1 MTTCHNTRRIYS
13 EELYPLTDIAG
24 QSQVINTLDL
34 SYYPSERGA
43 YNNDVNFAA
52 DPAANFGGIM
62 RSLNSTNFE
71 QGNVDYIQFWVM
83 DPYIGKGQ
91 LLKTIQ
97 ETIFQFREI
106 SEDVLKDGRKQYE
119 NGLGPDQILV
129 NPRPIWG
136 DVPASQSLIY
146 AFDTNANNRSN
157 QDVGL
162 DGLSDANEGQYTNF
176 ASETDPAADDYSFYL
191 NTPGTILERYKNYN
205 GVEETQL

>member
-1 MTTCHNTRRIYS
+1 
-13 EELYPLTDIAG
+13 LQG

-34 SYYPSERGA
+34 SYYPSEERGL
-43 YNNDVNFAA
+43 NDVNFAA

-83 DPYIGKGQ
+83 DPYGKRQ

-129 NPRPIWG
+129 NPRPIWEMF
-136 DVPASQSLIY
+136 PSQSLIY

-162 DGLSDANEGQYTNF
+162 DGLSDANEGQY
-176 ASETDPAADDYSFYL
+176 
-191 NTPGTILERYKNYN
+191 ILISRLMI
-205 GVEETQL
+205 QLLMIIAFT

>member
-1 MTTCHNTRRIYS
+1 
-13 EELYPLTDIAG
+13 
-24 QSQVINTLDL
+24 
-34 SYYPSERGA
+34 
-43 YNNDVNFAA
+43 
-52 DPAANFGGIM
+52 
-62 RSLNSTNFE
+62 
-71 QGNVDYIQFWVM
+71 
-83 DPYIGKGQ
+83 
-91 LLKTIQ
+91 
-97 ETIFQFREI
+97 
-106 SEDVLKDGRKQYE
+106 
-119 NGLGPDQILV
+119 LV

>member
-1 MTTCHNTRRIYS
+1 
-13 EELYPLTDIAG
+13 
-24 QSQVINTLDL
+24 
-34 SYYPSERGA
+34 
-43 YNNDVNFAA
+43 VNFAA

-83 DPYIGKGQ
+83 DPYWKGQ

-129 NPRPIWG
+129 NPRPIWEM
-136 DVPASQSLIY
+136 
-146 AFDTNANNRSN
+146 F
-157 QDVGL
+157 
-162 DGLSDANEGQYTNF
+162 
-176 ASETDPAADDYSFYL
+176 
-191 NTPGTILERYKNYN
+191 
-205 GVEETQL
+205 QLFNLCV

>member
-1 MTTCHNTRRIYS
+1 
-13 EELYPLTDIAG
+13 L
-24 QSQVINTLDL
+24 
-34 SYYPSERGA
+34 
-43 YNNDVNFAA
+43 A

-162 DGLSDANEGQYTNF
+162 DGLSDANEGQYILI
-176 ASETDPAADDYSFYL
+176 SETDPAADDYSFYL
-191 NTPGTILERYKNYN
+191 NTPGTILSGIKIIMELR
-205 GVEETQL
+205 ETQL

>member
-1 MTTCHNTRRIYS
+1 
-13 EELYPLTDIAG
+13 L
-24 QSQVINTLDL
+24 
-34 SYYPSERGA
+34 
-43 YNNDVNFAA
+43 A

-62 RSLNSTNFE
+62 RSLNSLNFE

-162 DGLSDANEGQYTNF
+162 DGLSDANEGQY
-176 ASETDPAADDYSFYL
+176 
-191 NTPGTILERYKNYN
+191 ILISLKLI
-205 GVEETQL
+205 QLLMIIAFT

>member
-1 MTTCHNTRRIYS
+1 
-13 EELYPLTDIAG
+13 
-24 QSQVINTLDL
+24 
-34 SYYPSERGA
+34 
-43 YNNDVNFAA
+43 VNFAA
-52 DPAANFGGIM
+52 DPANFGGIM

-162 DGLSDANEGQYTNF
+162 DGLSDANEGAVYTNF

-205 GVEETQL
+205 GVEGNSIVDITNANRGSTTVPDVEDINREYDEYD